1 MITCGASYTIWE
13 VTGEIVIAVAGLS
26 STINTSEN
34 DIGGQRIS
42 SAVDTIG
49 DSWARENA
57 SGFIVDN
64 LSASNCS

>member
-1 MITCGASYTIWE
+1 MITCGASDTIWE
-13 VTGEIVIAVAGLS
+13 IAGEIVIAVAGMS
-26 STINTSEN
+26 STIHTSEN
-34 DIGGQRIS
+34 DVGSQRIS

-64 LSASNCS
+64 LSAGDGR